1 MFKPDFDPASRD
13 FLESPYPV
21 FRRLREFSP
30 VHWNERLESWVVSRY
45 DDCLEVLR
53 DHDAF
58 AADPRHV
65 GASLPPSRVSL
76 QTTDGPEHAA
86 IQRVLLRA
94 LHGVDVR
101 QVDNHVTGAVRAA
114 VSGVPDP
121 RTVDFVQDIALPVT
135 TSTTV
140 SLLGL
145 PPEVIKQITE
155 ASAAIVRSMMHGL
168 IPGGDRVGIPERALV
183 SQIIDTALGRAD
195 GGLLGM
201 IRGDPD
207 HGTVDRQ
214 ALVNSIRV
222 VVLAGINSTQRTL
235 SLAMNS
241 LLTAHG
247 TLQKFAAAADKVRA
261 VNELVRYDGSAQSAA
276 RFCTRPITFHG
287 YNFTEGESVIA
298 LLGSANRDDR
308 RFPDPDDLILDRQP
322 NPHLG
327 FGRGEHACLGIP
339 LAHQISISVLGYF
352 AAHYPHVALGHE
364 QQPVIERNP
373 ALRGFLSLQLALR

>member
-1 MFKPDFDPASRD
+1 
-13 FLESPYPV
+13 
-21 FRRLREFSP
+21 
-30 VHWNERLESWVVSRY
+30 
-45 DDCLEVLR
+45 
-53 DHDAF
+53 
-58 AADPRHV
+58 
-65 GASLPPSRVSL
+65 
-76 QTTDGPEHAA
+76 
-86 IQRVLLRA
+86 
-94 LHGVDVR
+94 
-101 QVDNHVTGAVRAA
+101 VDNYVIQAVLAAVRGA
-114 VSGVPDP
+114 PDP
-121 RTVDFVQDIALPVT
+121 RAVDFVQDIALPVT

-145 PPEVIKQITE
+145 PPDVVTPITE

-168 IPGGDRVGIPERALV
+168 IPGGDHVGIAERALV
-183 SQIIDTALGRAD
+183 SQIIDEALGRAD

-247 TLQKFAAAADKVRA
+247 TLQRFAAAADKVRA

-287 YNFTEGESVIA
+287 CSFTEGASVIA
-298 LLGSANRDDR
+298 LLGSANRDER
-308 RFPDPDDLILDRQP
+308 RFPDPDDIVLDRHP

-339 LAHQISISVLGYF
+339 VAQQISIAVLGYF
-352 AAHYPHVALGHE
+352 SAHYPHVALGHE
-364 QQPVIERNP
+364 QEPVIEPNP
-373 ALRGFLSLQLALR
+373 ALRGFLSFQLALW

>member
-1 MFKPDFDPASRD
+1 MIAPDFDPASKD

-94 LHGVDVR
+94 LHAVDVR
-101 QVDNHVTGAVRAA
+101 QVDNYVTGAVRAA
-114 VSGVPDP
+114 VRNAPDP
-121 RTVDFVQDIALPVT
+121 RAVDFVQDIALPVT

-145 PPEVIKQITE
+145 SPEVVAQITE

-183 SQIIDTALGRAD
+183 SQIIDAALDGAD

-201 IRGDPD
+201 IRGDRD

-247 TLQKFAAAADKVRA
+247 TLQKFAAATDKVRA

-276 RFCTRPITFHG
+276 RFCTRPIAFHG
-287 YNFTEGESVIA
+287 CNFTEGESVIA

-308 RFPDPDDLILDRQP
+308 RFPDPDDLILDRLP

-339 LAHQISISVLGYF
+339 LAHQINISVLGYF
-352 AAHYPHVALGHE
+352 AAHYPNVALGLG
-364 QQPVIERNP
+364 QQPVIEPNP